1 MNENNS
7 QKKFHAILKEL
18 EPNINKNV
26 KKFPP
31 IYQDDLEQEIKILI
45 YEKYLEID
53 NIIAEP
59 PGFFDFFNEE
69 E

>member
-7 QKKFHAILKEL
+7 QKEFHALLKEL
-18 EPNINKNV
+18 EPYIYRNV
-26 KKFPP
+26 KKLP
-31 IYQDDLEQEIKILI
+31 IVYQDDLEQEIKILI
-45 YEKYLEID
+45 YEKYLDID